1 MTLKTKKDIV
11 SAFKQNE
18 KEVIQRIQEL
28 IKNYISSVDF
38 TYEEREELAM
48 YQSIFDWEQDFAIN
62 SWWRVTCSDIGST
75 IETTDENEARAYLL
89 GKKNFVEP
97 DPYDVNVD
105 SCVSIDKFL
114 GRDYSIK
121 ISELTIQE
129 RYFQRVKK

>member
-62 SWWRVTCSDIGST
+62 SWWRVTCSDIGRT

-97 DPYDVNVD
+97 DPYDVNVG
-105 SCVSIDKFL
+105 SCISIDKFL

-129 RYFQRVKK
+129 RYFQKVKK

>member
-1 MTLKTKKDIV
+1 MTLKTKKDIL
-11 SAFKQNE
+11 SAFKQDE
-18 KEVIQRIQEL
+18 KEVIKRIQEL

-89 GKKNFVEP
+89 GKNNFVEP
-97 DPYDVNVD
+97 DPYDVNVG
-105 SCVSIDKFL
+105 SCISIDKFL

-129 RYFQRVKK
+129 RYFQKVKK

>member
-1 MTLKTKKDIV
+1 MTLKTKKDIL
-11 SAFKQNE
+11 SAFKQDE

-48 YQSIFDWEQDFAIN
+48 YQSIFDWEQDFVIN

-97 DPYDVNVD
+97 DPYDVNVG

>member
-1 MTLKTKKDIV
+1 MTLKTKKDIH

-62 SWWRVTCSDIGST
+62 SWWRVTCSDIGRT

-97 DPYDVNVD
+97 DPYDVNVG
-105 SCVSIDKFL
+105 SCISIDKFL

-129 RYFQRVKK
+129 RYFQKVKK